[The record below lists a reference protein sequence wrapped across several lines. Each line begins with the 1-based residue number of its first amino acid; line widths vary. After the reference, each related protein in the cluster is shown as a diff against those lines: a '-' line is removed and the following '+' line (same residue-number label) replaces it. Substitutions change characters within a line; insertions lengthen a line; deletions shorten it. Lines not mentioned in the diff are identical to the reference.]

1 MKLDRWIERV
11 YSERDIGRGIAT
23 SAAGA
28 SGLVTYLL
36 CKDVVIAV
44 FVTVILFP
52 LGRIMGS
59 ELHSHWDLSKNRRR
73 RLRELQD
80 TIDGFGSE
88 ERSVVDAFVHHGG
101 NVITWRECNRLPGF
115 SHTGIEALR
124 SRDLITES
132 VMADGGTETFILN
145 PELFDYAQRILG
157 EQPTE

>member
-52 LGRIMGS
+52 LGRIMGVRIAFALGPIEKPS
-59 ELHSHWDLSKNRRR
+59 PPPERVVRHHRRIWIR
-73 RLRELQD
+73 RE
-80 TIDGFGSE
+80 ICG
-88 ERSVVDAFVHHGG
+88 
-101 NVITWRECNRLPGF
+101 
-115 SHTGIEALR
+115 
-124 SRDLITES
+124 
-132 VMADGGTETFILN
+132 
-145 PELFDYAQRILG
+145 
-157 EQPTE
+157 